1 MDFSERLELYLEGGM
16 INENDVKNV
25 NNILNMFKEEYEI
38 ILTEENS
45 ATFIAHICAAY
56 ARLNTGTIVEELPQ
70 EVAKQL
76 ERLKT
81 YQLSLEIL
89 DKIIKVTDNPI
100 IEEEKGYFLL
110 HINNLIS
117 TLKADNQ

>member
-1 MDFSERLELYLEGGM
+1 M

-100 IEEEKGYFLL
+100 IEEEKV
-110 HINNLIS
+110 IS
-117 TLKADNQ
+117 YSYK